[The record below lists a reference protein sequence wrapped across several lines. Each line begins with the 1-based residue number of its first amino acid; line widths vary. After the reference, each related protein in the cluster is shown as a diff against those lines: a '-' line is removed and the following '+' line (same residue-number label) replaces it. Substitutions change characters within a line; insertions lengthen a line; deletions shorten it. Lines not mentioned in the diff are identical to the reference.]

1 MTGESLRALALIF
14 ITPLIMAGKFSDKN
28 IFPIYIDADAE
39 AVAGSG
45 SWSGLTSRID
55 MNGSFTLEKPSGVD
69 VVPGTL
75 VSVKN
80 DTGGNLTLTLSPAPF
95 GDDELDEIV
104 LGDNVT
110 QTVMFINET
119 VGFLVLG
126 TTSSS

>member
-14 ITPLIMAGKFSDKN
+14 TILLIMAGKFSDKN
-28 IFPIYIDADAE
+28 IFPIFIDADVQ
-39 AVAGSG
+39 AVGASG
-45 SWSGLTSRID
+45 DWNGLTSRID
-55 MNGSFTLEKPSGVD
+55 MNGAFELQKPSGVD
-69 VVPGTL
+69 VAPGTL

-80 DTGGNLTLTLSPAPF
+80 DTGGNLTLTLSPDPF

-110 QTVMFINET
+110 QTVMFVNET

>member
-14 ITPLIMAGKFSDKN
+14 TIPLIMAGKFSDKN

-55 MNGSFTLEKPSGVD
+55 MNGSFVLEKPSGVD

-80 DTGGNLTLTLSPAPF
+80 DTGGNLTLTLSPDPF

>member
-1 MTGESLRALALIF
+1 
-14 ITPLIMAGKFSDKN
+14 MAKKN

-55 MNGSFTLEKPSGVD
+55 MNGSFTLSKPSGVD
-69 VVPGTL
+69 VEPGTL

-80 DTGGNLTLTLSPAPF
+80 DTGGNLTLTISPDPF

-110 QTVMFINET
+110 QTLMFIDET

-126 TTSSS
+126 TTSAS

>member
-14 ITPLIMAGKFSDKN
+14 IIPLIMAGKFSDKN
-28 IFPIYIDADAE
+28 IFPIFIDADVQAIG
-39 AVAGSG
+39 ASG
-45 SWSGLTSRID
+45 AWNGLTSRID
-55 MNGSFTLEKPSGVD
+55 MNGAFELQKPSGVD
-69 VVPGTL
+69 VAPGTL

-80 DTGGNLTLTLSPAPF
+80 DTGGNLTLTVTPDPF
-95 GDDELDEIV
+95 GDDEMDEIV

-110 QTVMFINET
+110 QTLMFINET